1 MLPTNRIL
9 KRKIRLAQSEV
20 KMLQSYC
27 DECLELLKEYEVE
40 FSQDISYF
48 KKQVHGEPEPPPHTD
63 EKPIGEN
70 IPVEP
75 GLWEKT
81 EDGWEK
87 IKDHENK
94 SKSTEAS
101 SQKHIPDWAKKLYKK
116 IALATHPD
124 KVTGHTMEE
133 ILIKRFLKAGQSYEA
148 GEYDELV
155 TIALDLNIE
164 IEMDDEA
171 MHITL
176 SKQRDSL
183 RKKITEIESSLAWIW
198 CENQGDHELK
208 ARILSS
214 QLQHSMNISDL
225 EDMISKKEGHNAKR

>member
-1 MLPTNRIL
+1 
-9 KRKIRLAQSEV
+9 
-20 KMLQSYC
+20 MLQSYC

-48 KKQVHGEPEPPPHTD
+48 KKLVHGEPEPIISVD

-70 IPVEP
+70 IPVEA

-81 EDGWEK
+81 DDGWEK
-87 IKDHENK
+87 VKDHERK
-94 SKSTEAS
+94 EESPETS
-101 SQKHIPDWAKKLYKK
+101 SHKHIPGWAKKLYKK

-124 KVTGHTMEE
+124 KVAGHTMEE
-133 ILIKRFLKAGQSYEA
+133 ILIKRFLKAGRSYEA
-148 GEYDELV
+148 GEYEELV
-155 TIALDLNIE
+155 SIALDLNID

-183 RKKITEIESSLAWIW
+183 REKITGVESSLAWIW
-198 CENQGDHELK
+198 CENHGDPELK

-225 EDMISKKEGHNAKR
+225 EDMISKKEVQDAKR